1 MVSKKTGAKLIITVV
16 CLCISI
22 VAIFV
27 VIAAVKANDQ
37 NRGSVEDE
45 KNYKYDMPPM
55 VYVNDTLYKRISF
68 STDNCL
74 NDESTYLGEI
84 KSNVDS
90 SQAPTEN
97 YQSNSNLIGAKIY
110 KNGEDIVI
118 VYNGYYELYG
128 VLEK

>member
-1 MVSKKTGAKLIITVV
+1 MVSKKTGAKFIITVV

-22 VAIFV
+22 VAIIV

-45 KNYKYDMPPM
+45 KNYKYDMLPM

-68 STDNCL
+68 STVNCL

-110 KNGEDIVI
+110 KNEEDIVI